1 MPINTHKSPAKQKQF
16 QNSLPCRKKVVF
28 LRQNITV
35 IMTQSI
41 ENIILNSIRKRGRGT
56 IFFSSDFS
64 KVGEKSAVLK
74 ALERMT
80 AGGTIIRVARGIYCY
95 PKIDK
100 ELGLGTLYPTYEEI
114 AQAIAKRDKAR
125 IVPAGIYAMNRL
137 GLSTQVPMN
146 VVYLTDGSSRK
157 VVINGNRGIQFN
169 HVAPKNLAFQ
179 NQLAL
184 LINSALKEI
193 GQDNITEEEK
203 TRIKS
208 LLSNESKDSVMQD
221 VKLMPDWIASII
233 REAYE

>member
-1 MPINTHKSPAKQKQF
+1 
-16 QNSLPCRKKVVF
+16 
-28 LRQNITV
+28 
-35 IMTQSI
+35 MTQSI
-41 ENIILNSIRKRGRGT
+41 ENTILNSIKKRGRGT
-56 IFFSSDFS
+56 VFFSSDYS

-74 ALERMT
+74 ALERMA
-80 AGGTIIRVARGIYCY
+80 AGGTIVRVARGIYCY

-100 ELGLGTLYPTYEEI
+100 ELGFGTLYPTYEEI

-157 VVINGNRGIQFN
+157 VAINGNKGIQFK

-193 GQDNITEEEK
+193 GQDNITEKDK

-208 LLSNESKDSVMQD
+208 LLSNESKDNVMQD

>member
-1 MPINTHKSPAKQKQF
+1 
-16 QNSLPCRKKVVF
+16 
-28 LRQNITV
+28 
-35 IMTQSI
+35 MTQSI
-41 ENIILNSIRKRGRGT
+41 ENTILNVIRKRGRGT
-56 IFFSSDFS
+56 VFFSSDFS
-64 KVGEKSAVLK
+64 KIGEKSAILK

-80 AGGTIIRVARGIYCY
+80 SGGTIVRVARGIYCY

-137 GLSTQVPMN
+137 GLSTQVSMN

-233 REAYE
+233 RESYE

>member
-1 MPINTHKSPAKQKQF
+1 
-16 QNSLPCRKKVVF
+16 
-28 LRQNITV
+28 
-35 IMTQSI
+35 MTQCI

-56 IFFSSDFS
+56 VFFSSDFS
-64 KVGEKSAVLK
+64 KAGEKSAVLK

-80 AGGTIIRVARGIYCY
+80 AGGTIVRVARGIYCY

-157 VVINGNRGIQFN
+157 VAINGNRGILFK

>member
-1 MPINTHKSPAKQKQF
+1 
-16 QNSLPCRKKVVF
+16 
-28 LRQNITV
+28 
-35 IMTQSI
+35 MTQSI
-41 ENIILNSIRKRGRGT
+41 ENTILNSIKKRGRGT
-56 IFFSSDFS
+56 VFFSSDYS

-74 ALERMT
+74 ALERMA
-80 AGGTIIRVARGIYCY
+80 AGGTIVRVARGIYCY

-100 ELGLGTLYPTYEEI
+100 ELGFGTLYPTYEEI

-157 VVINGNRGIQFN
+157 VAINGNRGIQFK

-193 GQDNITEEEK
+193 GQDNITEKDK
-203 TRIKS
+203 TRITS

>member
-1 MPINTHKSPAKQKQF
+1 M
-16 QNSLPCRKKVVF
+16 
-28 LRQNITV
+28 V
-35 IMTQSI
+35 IMVQSI
-41 ENIILNSIRKRGRGT
+41 ENIITNSIKKCGRGAL
-56 IFFSSDFS
+56 FFPSDFS
-64 KVGEKSAVLK
+64 KVGERSAVLK

-80 AGGTIIRVARGIYCY
+80 NVGTIIRVARGIYCY

-146 VVYLTDGSSRK
+146 IVYLTDGSPRK
-157 VVINGNRGIQFN
+157 VVINGNRGILFK
-169 HVAPKNLAFQ
+169 HVAPKNLAFK

-184 LINSALKEI
+184 LINSSVKEI
-193 GQDNITEEEK
+193 GQDNVTDEDK
-203 TRIKS
+203 DHIKS
-208 LLSNESKDSVMQD
+208 LLSNEPKDIILQD
-221 VKLMPDWIASII
+221 IKLMPDWIASII

>member
-1 MPINTHKSPAKQKQF
+1 M
-16 QNSLPCRKKVVF
+16 V
-28 LRQNITV
+28 
-35 IMTQSI
+35 QSI
-41 ENIILNSIRKRGRGT
+41 ENIILNSIRKRGMGT
-56 IFFSSDFS
+56 VFFPSDFS

-80 AGGTIIRVARGIYCY
+80 TGGTIIRVARGIYCY

-157 VVINGNRGIQFN
+157 VVINGNRGIQFK
-169 HVAPKNLAFQ
+169 HVAPKTLPFRT
-179 NQLAL
+179 
-184 LINSALKEI
+184 S
-193 GQDNITEEEK
+193 
-203 TRIKS
+203 
-208 LLSNESKDSVMQD
+208 
-221 VKLMPDWIASII
+221 
-233 REAYE
+233 

>member
-1 MPINTHKSPAKQKQF
+1 
-16 QNSLPCRKKVVF
+16 
-28 LRQNITV
+28 
-35 IMTQSI
+35 MTQCI

-157 VVINGNRGIQFN
+157 VAINGNKGIQFK

-179 NQLAL
+179 NQLAQ

-193 GQDNITEEEK
+193 GQDNITEKDK

>member
-1 MPINTHKSPAKQKQF
+1 
-16 QNSLPCRKKVVF
+16 
-28 LRQNITV
+28 
-35 IMTQSI
+35 MTQSI

-64 KVGEKSAVLK
+64 KLGEKSAVLK

-80 AGGTIIRVARGIYCY
+80 AAGIIIRVARGVYCY
-95 PKIDK
+95 HKIDK

-146 VVYLTDGSSRK
+146 VVYLTDGSPRK
-157 VVINGNRGIQFN
+157 VVINGNRGILFK

-179 NQLAL
+179 NQLAM

-193 GQDNITEEEK
+193 GQDNITEADK

-208 LLSNESKDSVMQD
+208 LLSDESRDSVMQD
-221 VKLMPDWIASII
+221 IKLMPDWIASII

>member
-1 MPINTHKSPAKQKQF
+1 
-16 QNSLPCRKKVVF
+16 
-28 LRQNITV
+28 
-35 IMTQSI
+35 MTQSI
-41 ENIILNSIRKRGRGT
+41 ENTILNVIRKRGRGT
-56 IFFSSDFS
+56 VFFSSDFS
-64 KVGEKSAVLK
+64 KIGEKSAILK

-80 AGGTIIRVARGIYCY
+80 SGGTIVRVARGIYCY

-157 VVINGNRGIQFN
+157 VVINGNRGILFK

-193 GQDNITEEEK
+193 GQDNITEEDK

>member
-1 MPINTHKSPAKQKQF
+1 
-16 QNSLPCRKKVVF
+16 
-28 LRQNITV
+28 
-35 IMTQSI
+35 MTQSI
-41 ENIILNSIRKRGRGT
+41 ENTILNSIKKRGRGT
-56 IFFSSDFS
+56 VFFSSDYS

-74 ALERMT
+74 ALERMA
-80 AGGTIIRVARGIYCY
+80 AGGTIVRVARGIYCY

-157 VVINGNRGIQFN
+157 VAINGNKGIQFK

-179 NQLAL
+179 NQLAQ

-193 GQDNITEEEK
+193 GQDNITEKDK

-208 LLSNESKDSVMQD
+208 LLSNESKDNVMQD

>member
-1 MPINTHKSPAKQKQF
+1 MA
-16 QNSLPCRKKVVF
+16 
-28 LRQNITV
+28 
-35 IMTQSI
+35 QSI
-41 ENIILNSIRKRGRGT
+41 ENTIINSIRKCGMGT
-56 IFFSSDFS
+56 VFFPSDFS

-80 AGGTIIRVARGIYCY
+80 SDGTIVRVARGIYCY

-114 AQAIAKRDKAR
+114 AQAIAKRDRAR
-125 IVPAGIYAMNRL
+125 IVPAGIYAMNRI

-157 VVINGNRGIQFN
+157 VVINGNRGIQFK

-193 GQDNITEEEK
+193 GQDNITEEDR

-208 LLSNESKDSVMQD
+208 LLSNEPKDSILQD
-221 VKLMPDWIASII
+221 IKLMPDWMASII

>member
-1 MPINTHKSPAKQKQF
+1 
-16 QNSLPCRKKVVF
+16 
-28 LRQNITV
+28 
-35 IMTQSI
+35 MTQSI
-41 ENIILNSIRKRGRGT
+41 ENTILNVIRKRGRGT
-56 IFFSSDFS
+56 VFFSSDFS
-64 KVGEKSAVLK
+64 KIGEKSAILK

-80 AGGTIIRVARGIYCY
+80 SGGTIVRVARGIYCY

-233 REAYE
+233 RESYE

>member
-1 MPINTHKSPAKQKQF
+1 
-16 QNSLPCRKKVVF
+16 
-28 LRQNITV
+28 
-35 IMTQSI
+35 MTQSI
-41 ENIILNSIRKRGRGT
+41 ENTILNSIKKRGRGT
-56 IFFSSDFS
+56 VFFSSDYS

-74 ALERMT
+74 ALERMA
-80 AGGTIIRVARGIYCY
+80 AGGTIVRVARGIYCY

-157 VVINGNRGIQFN
+157 VAINGNKGIQFK

-193 GQDNITEEEK
+193 GQDNITEKDK

-208 LLSNESKDSVMQD
+208 LLSNESKDNVMQD

>member
-1 MPINTHKSPAKQKQF
+1 M
-16 QNSLPCRKKVVF
+16 
-28 LRQNITV
+28 
-35 IMTQSI
+35 
-41 ENIILNSIRKRGRGT
+41 
-56 IFFSSDFS
+56 FFPSDFS
-64 KVGEKSAVLK
+64 KVGERSAVLK

-80 AGGTIIRVARGIYCY
+80 NVGTIIRVARGIYCY

-146 VVYLTDGSSRK
+146 IVYLTDGSPRK
-157 VVINGNRGIQFN
+157 VVINGNRGILFKN
-169 HVAPKNLAFQ
+169 VAPKNLAFK

-193 GQDNITEEEK
+193 GQDNVTDEDK
-203 TRIKS
+203 DHIKS
-208 LLSNESKDSVMQD
+208 LLSNEPKDIILQD
-221 VKLMPDWIASII
+221 IKLMPDWIASII